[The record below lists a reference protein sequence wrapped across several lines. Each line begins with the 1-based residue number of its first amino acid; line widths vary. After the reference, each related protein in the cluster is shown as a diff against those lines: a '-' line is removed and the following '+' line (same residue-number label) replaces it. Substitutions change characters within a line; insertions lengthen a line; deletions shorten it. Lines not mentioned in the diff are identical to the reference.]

1 MNDEW
6 KLPWE
11 GGCRCGQTRVRIT
24 APPLLAGACHCTGCQ
39 RMTASAFSLSIAI
52 PAQGFEVILGE
63 PVIGGLHG
71 PTRHFF
77 CARCLSWM
85 FTRPEGMDAFVNVRA
100 SVLDDHA
107 WFVPYVEFWTS
118 EKLPWVTTPAKRSY
132 AREPEFAE
140 FETLLRGYAQ
150 EGARP
155 R

>member
-1 MNDEW
+1 
-6 KLPWE
+6 
-11 GGCRCGQTRVRIT
+11 
-24 APPLLAGACHCTGCQ
+24 
-39 RMTASAFSLSIAI
+39 MTASAFSLSIAV

-85 FTRPEGMDAFVNVRA
+85 FTRPAGMDAFVNVRA

-107 WFVPYVEFWTS
+107 WFAPYVEFWTS
-118 EKLPWVTTPAKRSY
+118 EKLPWATTPSKRSY